1 MLYYLCREAH
11 QYTVQRFLGAL
22 PRERRPRLEVASYE
36 RLFATRRVPLGHL
49 IFTDLDRLT
58 PYELEVAESA
68 ARAVIK
74 RAPQARIYN
83 SPASVR
89 LRYQLLRRLFE
100 QGLNPIEALRVDD
113 ERTPTRFPVFI
124 RREAEALGPEPLA
137 PLGPLLRNAEE
148 YRLALGQ
155 LRRDGRSLSGLVALT
170 YVETADS
177 EGRYRKY
184 GLIRA
189 GDVLVPQ
196 HLLLSNS
203 WIVKRSEARLAAE
216 AVAEEQRYVLENPHA
231 AILRPIF
238 EEAGIA
244 FGRIDYAMGPKGP
257 VIFEINTNPSLPRFR
272 QVDEDC
278 RGIRRRHVIGT
289 LIDALAHM
297 GEPALAGGTVRLR
310 PPAPVI
316 TELSGPGLRRRLA
329 HRLHAWRWKWL
340 RR

>member
-1 MLYYLCREAH
+1 
-11 QYTVQRFLGAL
+11 
-22 PRERRPRLEVASYE
+22 
-36 RLFATRRVPLGHL
+36 VPLGHL

-100 QGLNPIEALRVDD
+100 LGLNPIEALRVDD
-113 ERTPTRFPVFI
+113 ERIPTHFPVFI
-124 RREAEALGPEPLA
+124 RRESEALGPEPLA
-137 PLGPLLRNAEE
+137 PLGPLLRTAEE

-170 YVETADS
+170 FVDTRDA

-184 GLIRA
+184 GVIRA
-189 GDVLVPQ
+189 GDAFVPQ
-196 HLLLSNS
+196 HLLLSSS
-203 WIVKRSEARLAAE
+203 WVVKRSEARLAAE
-216 AVAEEQRYVLENPHA
+216 AVAEEERYVLENPHA
-231 AILRPIF
+231 AALRPIF
-238 EEAGIA
+238 DEAGVT
-244 FGRIDYAMGPKGP
+244 FGRIDYALGPKGP

-272 QVDEDC
+272 PVDEDG
-278 RGIRRRHVIGT
+278 RGVRRRHVIAT
-289 LIDALAHM
+289 LVDALTHM
-297 GEPALAGGTVRLR
+297 GEPALVGGTVRLR
-310 PPAPVI
+310 PPAPEI
-316 TELSGPGLRRRLA
+316 SALSGPGLRQRLQ

-340 RR
+340 RQ